1 MTQLEQ
7 QIIALIEGNKFLS
20 EELKKKYILAL
31 FLMDR
36 SEQQGYLEVV
46 KAFDYRCGAI
56 DRGVF
61 VLKDDDKQKLMR
73 TLEDVKED
81 LLRKLHS
88 PE

>member
-1 MTQLEQ
+1 MTDLEV

-20 EELKKKYILAL
+20 DELKKKYILAL

-36 SEQQGYLEVV
+36 KEQQGYLEVV

-56 DRGVF
+56 DRGMF
-61 VLKDDDKQKLMR
+61 VLKTDEKQKLMR
-73 TLEDVKED
+73 TLDEVKED